1 VPPSMQ
7 CMGHRNGKYI
17 PAGTHL
23 GIISTSAA
31 ACSSIFRRSVL
42 NCSSKSASA
51 GGPYRSAIFK
61 AMSAF
66 SLKPPRHISTPP
78 ISDSASLS
86 CGQIS
91 DPAYLNSCPYLRA
104 IALICSRVNSFP
116 GSPGRLQVS
125 RKEAV
130 ETRRHHDPQQNQLL
144 IWTAETMPSV
154 LGYENRSTSFARVTD
169 IVECDHATAFQ
180 NVEGFVLVEVSVNRN
195 ARALG

>member
-1 VPPSMQ
+1 
-7 CMGHRNGKYI
+7 MG
-17 PAGTHL
+17 
-23 GIISTSAA
+23 SSAA
-31 ACSSIFRRSVL
+31 TPRDYCLRGDGRSDLMKLRKAVRYAQP
-42 NCSSKSASA
+42 SKSVHCNVRCGS
-51 GGPYRSAIFK
+51 
-61 AMSAF
+61 
-66 SLKPPRHISTPP
+66 

-104 IALICSRVNSFP
+104 IALICSRVNSFR

-125 RKEAV
+125 RKKPS
-130 ETRRHHDPQQNQLL
+130 RPGGDHDPQQNQFL
-144 IWTAETMPSV
+144 IWTTETMPRV